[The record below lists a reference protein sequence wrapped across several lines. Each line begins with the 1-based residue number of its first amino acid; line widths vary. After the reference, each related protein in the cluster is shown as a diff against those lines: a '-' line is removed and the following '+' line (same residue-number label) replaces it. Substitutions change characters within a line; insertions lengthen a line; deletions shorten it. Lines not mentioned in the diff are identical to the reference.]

1 MFPKCRLNFQTYT
14 YSFLK
19 EDSTDEY
26 ILFSL
31 FSMRTH
37 NKSRVYFITDR
48 ILKMRKYCIQ
58 FPNLVSDFF
67 FSVSVKLCYADA
79 ESSLDKEEIP

>member
-14 YSFLK
+14 RSFLK
-19 EDSTDEY
+19 EDSTNEY
-26 ILFSL
+26 ISCSL

-37 NKSRVYFITDR
+37 NKSRVYFTTDS

-67 FSVSVKLCYADA
+67 FSVSMKLCYADA
-79 ESSLDKEEIP
+79 MSLA